1 MTGEKRTENS
11 ETQAILEL
19 LTPMFNDSGLE
30 EECLSHVSV
39 AEQPPRDPDIQMD
52 QTRKVFSAFQGTKTP
67 RRQLIAFLES
77 AL

>member
-30 EECLSHVSV
+30 EE
-39 AEQPPRDPDIQMD
+39 
-52 QTRKVFSAFQGTKTP
+52 
-67 RRQLIAFLES
+67 
-77 AL
+77 